1 MKAKHLILA
10 IVLAAVLILPVGVKA
25 SLAPVSNVDAVYVT
39 ITATNAAGQSQAIT
53 LGGTTSLDGTT
64 GNSVW
69 VLDNSVPILD
79 GSIDSLK
86 LTVNSDPEVGVY
98 FGFKSNSSTQVWSIS
113 DTFSFGP
120 LVNPTAYAS
129 AGVTLTDMGAP
140 GATITGLFP
149 GGKTFQATY
158 NGSSVFANLV
168 NGFPISGGTLTASE
182 DTPTQVINDTLTSIG
197 SEFRFKLSAGDAASG
212 TSTFSVVPEPATMAI
227 LGLGITVLISRR
239 KR

>member
-1 MKAKHLILA
+1 MKTKRLMILA
-10 IVLAAVLILPVGVKA
+10 MVLAAVLILPVGAKA
-25 SLAPVSNVDAVYVT
+25 GVVNFSITVSADNGVSQVDQTFNGSGYTDADGTFVW
-39 ITATNAAGQSQAIT
+39 T
-53 LGGTTSLDGTT
+53 LGAPMAL
-64 GNSVW
+64 
-69 VLDNSVPILD
+69 LD

-86 LTVNSDPEVGVY
+86 VTVNSDPEVGVY

-113 DTFSFGP
+113 DAFTFAP

-140 GATITGLFP
+140 GATITGLFD

-168 NGFPISGGTLTASE
+168 NGFSINGGTLTASE

-212 TSTFSVVPEPATMAI
+212 TSTFDVVPEPATMAI
-227 LGLGITVLISRR
+227 LVLA
-239 KR
+239 